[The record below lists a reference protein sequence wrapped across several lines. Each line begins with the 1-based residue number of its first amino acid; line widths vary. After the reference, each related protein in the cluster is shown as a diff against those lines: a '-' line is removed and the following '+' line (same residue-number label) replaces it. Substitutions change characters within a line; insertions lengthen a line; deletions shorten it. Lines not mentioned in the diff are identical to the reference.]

1 MQKVLVG
8 AILPIMASQ
17 KKQKNTLTP
26 ALAPPSVLA
35 DLLQAHGFT
44 GSPPPAAP
52 LTSPISTTKD
62 ISADLSRSEKILL
75 RREKKGRGGKTVTL
89 VSGITLPPPQL
100 EQLARNMRKGL
111 GCGATIEHDIIV
123 LQGDLQVRAQQW
135 LLQHGARKVILA
147 N

>member
-1 MQKVLVG
+1 
-8 AILPIMASQ
+8 MASQ

-26 ALAPPSVLA
+26 ALASVLA

-44 GSPPPAAP
+44 GSTTPTAP
-52 LTSPISTTKD
+52 LASPISTTKD
-62 ISADLSRSEKILL
+62 IPADLSHIEKILL

-111 GCGATIEHDIIV
+111 GCGATTEHGIIV
-123 LQGDLQVRAQQW
+123 LQGDLQHRAQQW
-135 LLQHGARKVILA
+135 LLQHGARKVVLA